1 MSIEAGK
8 AGRRTVKSE
17 GDANGGATPETIAAA
32 DAAAAKRPAKVKDF
46 RIFNEEV
53 AAIVNGVHA
62 NPFAVLGLHEF
73 GKEFVVR
80 AFVPGAEQITAY
92 TLKGEDLGQIPRR
105 DNAGFFEGLLPVK
118 SRQPLRYHAKN
129 AVGEWDVVD
138 PYSFGPVLG
147 PMDDYYLRE
156 GSHLRLFDKMG
167 AHPIAHEGAEGF
179 HFAVWAPNAARVSV
193 VGSFNNWDGRRH
205 VMRFRSDSGVWEI
218 FVPGIGGGET
228 YKYEILARDGTLLP
242 LKADPF
248 ARKSELRPQTASL
261 TTPEIEQEWEDAAHR
276 QWWSTIDARRQ
287 PISIYE
293 VHAASWR
300 RGPDNKMLTWD
311 ELGDLLIP
319 YCVEMGFTHIEFLPI
334 TEHPYDPSWGYQTTG
349 LFSPTARFGEPEAF
363 SRFVNGAHKAGIS
376 ILMDWVPA
384 HFPMDQHGLR
394 HFDGTALY
402 EHEDPR
408 QGFHPDWNTA
418 IYNFGRTEVVSFL
431 INSALYWA
439 EKFHIDGLRVDA
451 VASMLYL
458 DYSRKEGE
466 WVPNKYGGRENL
478 EAVEFLQDMN
488 RHLYGSH
495 HGILTIA
502 EESTSWPKVSAPV
515 YDGGLGF
522 GFKWNMGFMHDTLEY
537 LKRDPI
543 HRKHH
548 HNELTFG
555 LLYAWSENFVL
566 PLSHDEVVH
575 GKGSLITK
583 MAGDQWQ
590 KFANLRAYYGFMWGY
605 PGKKLLFMGQ
615 EFAQWNEW
623 SESRSLDWNLL
634 DFPNHDGM
642 RRLVRDLNLLYKS
655 KPALHARDCEGD
667 GFEWMI
673 ADDHENSVYAWIRKA
688 PDEKPIAVITNF
700 TPVVRDNYDVPL
712 PMEGKWREIIN
723 TDAETYGGSGKGNLG
738 EITAHR
744 QPSGRVVGTLVLPP
758 LGTIWL
764 EPV

>member
-1 MSIEAGK
+1 MTEQAGK
-8 AGRRTVKSE
+8 AGRTKSSTPAE
-17 GDANGGATPETIAAA
+17 DANGGGMPPETTT
-32 DAAAAKRPAKVKDF
+32 KKPAKPKDF

-62 NPFAVLGLHEF
+62 NPFAVLGMHEF
-73 GKEFVVR
+73 GKEFVAR
-80 AFVPGAEQITAY
+80 AFIPGAESIVAY
-92 TLKGEDLGQIPRR
+92 TLKGDEIGPIPRR
-105 DNAGFFEGLLPVK
+105 DNAGFFEGAIPVK

-129 AVGEWDVVD
+129 AIGEWDVVD

-156 GSHLRLFDKMG
+156 GSDLRLFDKMG
-167 AHPIAHEGAEGF
+167 AHPIHHEGADGF

-205 VMRFRSDSGVWEI
+205 VMRFRTDSGVWEI
-218 FVPGIGGGET
+218 FVPNIGGGET
-228 YKYEILARDGTLLP
+228 YKFEILAKDGTLLP
-242 LKADPF
+242 LKADPY
-248 ARKSELRPQTASL
+248 ARKSELRPKTASL
-261 TTPEIEQEWEDAAHR
+261 TTPEIEQVWEDAAHR
-276 QWWSTIDARRQ
+276 EWWSTIDARRQ

-293 VHAASWR
+293 VHPASWR
-300 RGPDNKMLTWD
+300 RGPDNSMLTWD
-311 ELGDLLIP
+311 ELGDTLIP
-319 YCVEMGFTHIEFLPI
+319 YCVEMGFTHIEFMPI
-334 TEHPYDPSWGYQTTG
+334 TEHPFDPSWGYQTTG

-384 HFPMDQHGLR
+384 HFPTDQHGLR

-466 WVPNKYGGRENL
+466 WIPNKYGGRENL
-478 EAVEFLQDMN
+478 EAVEFLKDMN

-537 LKRDPI
+537 LKRDPLF
-543 HRKHH
+543 RKHH

-623 SESRSLDWNLL
+623 SESKSLDWNLL

-642 RRLVRDLNLLYKS
+642 RRLVRDLNTLYKT
-655 KPALHARDCEGD
+655 KPALHARDCEGE
-667 GFEWMI
+667 GFEWSI

-688 PDEKPIAVITNF
+688 PGEKPVAVITNF
-700 TPVVRDNYDVPL
+700 TPVVRENYDVPL
-712 PMEGKWREIIN
+712 PAEGKWHEIIN
-723 TDAETYGGSGKGNLG
+723 TDAETYGGSGKGNAG
-738 EITAHR
+738 EVTAER
-744 QPSGRVVGTLVLPP
+744 KESGRVAATLLLPP

-764 EPV
+764 ELV